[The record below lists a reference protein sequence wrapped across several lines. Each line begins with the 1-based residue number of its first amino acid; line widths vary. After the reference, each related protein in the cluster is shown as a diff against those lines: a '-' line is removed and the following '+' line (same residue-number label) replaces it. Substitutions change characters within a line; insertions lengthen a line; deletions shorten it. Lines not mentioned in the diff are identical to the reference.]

1 MSTKITNK
9 QVKIISNVDFNEKE
23 IENAIIDAEKN
34 EITNLDIPTKVSDL
48 ENDSGY
54 TTTADVNSEII
65 ANSNSIDQEL
75 NENSYNA
82 VTNNAIVDDQI
93 DYKIAGV
100 CTSKENAKKLF
111 FQTVKDVKCDS
122 DFEEINP
129 IKITD
134 DMDLSKIDSEWCY
147 EEDDYGFN
155 LYLNG
160 EYNSNNF
167 SVQIE
172 RFKLDNILELD
183 NKELV

>member
-1 MSTKITNK
+1 MFIDKKLWEKLKENIDNLYWDEDRMSSDGVYFLK
-9 QVKIISNVDFNEKE
+9 QIDNNVKE
-23 IENAIIDAEKN
+23 IERNNIKE
-34 EITNLDIPTKVSDL
+34 VF
-48 ENDSGY
+48 
-54 TTTADVNSEII
+54 V
-65 ANSNSIDQEL
+65 
-75 NENSYNA
+75 

-100 CTSKENAKKLF
+100 CTTKENAKKLF
-111 FQTVKDVKCDS
+111 SQTVNDVKCDS
-122 DFEEINP
+122 DFEEVNP

-134 DMDLSKIDSEWCY
+134 DIDLSKIDSEWCY

-172 RFKLDNILELD
+172 RFKLDNILELE
-183 NKELV
+183 NRELV

>member
-1 MSTKITNK
+1 MFIDKKLWEKLKENIDNLYWDEDRMSSDGRYFLK
-9 QVKIISNVDFNEKE
+9 QIDNNVKE
-23 IENAIIDAEKN
+23 IERKN
-34 EITNLDIPTKVSDL
+34 VKEVF
-48 ENDSGY
+48 
-54 TTTADVNSEII
+54 V
-65 ANSNSIDQEL
+65 
-75 NENSYNA
+75 

-93 DYKIAGV
+93 DYRIAGV

-111 FQTVKDVKCDS
+111 SQTIKDVKCDS

-134 DMDLSKIDSEWCY
+134 DIDLSKIDSEWCY

-172 RFKLDNILELD
+172 RFKLDSILELD
-183 NKELV
+183 NRELV

>member
-1 MSTKITNK
+1 MFIDKKLWEKLKENIDNLYWDEDRMSSDGVYFLK
-9 QVKIISNVDFNEKE
+9 QIDNNVKE
-23 IENAIIDAEKN
+23 IERKN
-34 EITNLDIPTKVSDL
+34 IKEVF
-48 ENDSGY
+48 
-54 TTTADVNSEII
+54 V
-65 ANSNSIDQEL
+65 
-75 NENSYNA
+75 

-93 DYKIAGV
+93 DYRIAGV

-134 DMDLSKIDSEWCY
+134 DIDLSKIDSEWCY

>member
-1 MSTKITNK
+1 MFIDKKLWEKLKENIDNLYWDEDRMSSDGVYFLK
-9 QVKIISNVDFNEKE
+9 QIDNNVKE
-23 IENAIIDAEKN
+23 IERNNIKE
-34 EITNLDIPTKVSDL
+34 VF
-48 ENDSGY
+48 
-54 TTTADVNSEII
+54 V
-65 ANSNSIDQEL
+65 
-75 NENSYNA
+75 

-111 FQTVKDVKCDS
+111 FQTIKDVKFDS

-134 DMDLSKIDSEWCY
+134 DIDLSKIDSEWCY

-183 NKELV
+183 NRELV

>member
-1 MSTKITNK
+1 MFIDKKLWEKLKENIDNLYWDEDRMSSDGVYFLK
-9 QVKIISNVDFNEKE
+9 QIDNNVKE
-23 IENAIIDAEKN
+23 IERKN
-34 EITNLDIPTKVSDL
+34 IKEVFI
-48 ENDSGY
+48 
-54 TTTADVNSEII
+54 
-65 ANSNSIDQEL
+65 
-75 NENSYNA
+75 

-93 DYKIAGV
+93 DYRIAGV

-134 DMDLSKIDSEWCY
+134 DIDLSKIDSEWCY

>member
-1 MSTKITNK
+1 MFIDKKLWEKLKENIDNLYWDEDRMSSDGRYLLK
-9 QVKIISNVDFNEKE
+9 QIDNNVKE
-23 IENAIIDAEKN
+23 IERNNIKE
-34 EITNLDIPTKVSDL
+34 VF
-48 ENDSGY
+48 
-54 TTTADVNSEII
+54 V
-65 ANSNSIDQEL
+65 
-75 NENSYNA
+75 

-100 CTSKENAKKLF
+100 CTTKENAKKLF
-111 FQTVKDVKCDS
+111 SQTVNDVKCDS
-122 DFEEINP
+122 DFEEVNP

-134 DMDLSKIDSEWCY
+134 DIDLSKIDSEWCY

-183 NKELV
+183 NRELV

>member
-1 MSTKITNK
+1 MFIDKKLWEKLKENIDNLYWDEDRMSSDGRYFLK
-9 QVKIISNVDFNEKE
+9 QIDNNVKE
-23 IENAIIDAEKN
+23 IERNNIKE
-34 EITNLDIPTKVSDL
+34 VF
-48 ENDSGY
+48 
-54 TTTADVNSEII
+54 V
-65 ANSNSIDQEL
+65 
-75 NENSYNA
+75 

-100 CTSKENAKKLF
+100 CTTKENAKKLF

-122 DFEEINP
+122 DFEEVNP

-134 DMDLSKIDSEWCY
+134 DIDLSKIDSEWCY

>member
-1 MSTKITNK
+1 MFIDKKLWEKLKENIDNLYWDEDRMSSDGKYFLK
-9 QVKIISNVDFNEKE
+9 QIDNNVKE
-23 IENAIIDAEKN
+23 IEKN
-34 EITNLDIPTKVSDL
+34 NIKEVF
-48 ENDSGY
+48 
-54 TTTADVNSEII
+54 V
-65 ANSNSIDQEL
+65 
-75 NENSYNA
+75 

-100 CTSKENAKKLF
+100 CTTKENAKKLF
-111 FQTVKDVKCDS
+111 SQTVNDVKCDS
-122 DFEEINP
+122 DFEEVNP

-134 DMDLSKIDSEWCY
+134 DIDLSKIDSEWCY

-172 RFKLDNILELD
+172 RFKLDNTLELD
-183 NKELV
+183 DRELV

>member
-1 MSTKITNK
+1 MFIDKKLWEKLKENIDNLYWDEDRMSSDGKYFLK
-9 QVKIISNVDFNEKE
+9 QIDNNVKE
-23 IENAIIDAEKN
+23 IERNNIKE
-34 EITNLDIPTKVSDL
+34 VF
-48 ENDSGY
+48 
-54 TTTADVNSEII
+54 V
-65 ANSNSIDQEL
+65 
-75 NENSYNA
+75 

-100 CTSKENAKKLF
+100 CTTKENAKKLF
-111 FQTVKDVKCDS
+111 SQTVNDVKCDS
-122 DFEEINP
+122 DFEEVNP

-134 DMDLSKIDSEWCY
+134 DIDLSKIDSEWCY

-183 NKELV
+183 NRELV

>member
-1 MSTKITNK
+1 MFIDKKLWEKLKENIDNLYWDEDRMSSDGRYFLK
-9 QVKIISNVDFNEKE
+9 QIDNNVKE
-23 IENAIIDAEKN
+23 IERNNIKE
-34 EITNLDIPTKVSDL
+34 VF
-48 ENDSGY
+48 
-54 TTTADVNSEII
+54 V
-65 ANSNSIDQEL
+65 
-75 NENSYNA
+75 

-134 DMDLSKIDSEWCY
+134 DIDLSKVDSEWCY

>member
-1 MSTKITNK
+1 MFIDKKLWEKLKENIDNLYWDEDRMSSDGRYFLK
-9 QVKIISNVDFNEKE
+9 QIDNNVKE
-23 IENAIIDAEKN
+23 IERNNIKE
-34 EITNLDIPTKVSDL
+34 VF
-48 ENDSGY
+48 
-54 TTTADVNSEII
+54 V
-65 ANSNSIDQEL
+65 
-75 NENSYNA
+75 

-134 DMDLSKIDSEWCY
+134 DIDLSKIDSEWCY

>member
-1 MSTKITNK
+1 MFIDKKLWEKLKENIDNLYWDEDRMSSDGRYFLK
-9 QVKIISNVDFNEKE
+9 QIDNNVKE
-23 IENAIIDAEKN
+23 IERNKIKE
-34 EITNLDIPTKVSDL
+34 VF
-48 ENDSGY
+48 
-54 TTTADVNSEII
+54 V
-65 ANSNSIDQEL
+65 
-75 NENSYNA
+75 

-134 DMDLSKIDSEWCY
+134 DIDLSKIDSEWCY
-147 EEDDYGFN
+147 EENACGFN

-183 NKELV
+183 NKALV

>member
-1 MSTKITNK
+1 MFIDKKLWEKLKENIDNLYWDEDRMSSDGRYFLK
-9 QVKIISNVDFNEKE
+9 QIDNNVKE
-23 IENAIIDAEKN
+23 IERNNIKE
-34 EITNLDIPTKVSDL
+34 VF
-48 ENDSGY
+48 
-54 TTTADVNSEII
+54 V
-65 ANSNSIDQEL
+65 
-75 NENSYNA
+75 

-134 DMDLSKIDSEWCY
+134 DIDLSKIDSEWCY

-183 NKELV
+183 NRELV

>member
-82 VTNNAIVDDQI
+82 VTNNAIVKGI
-93 DYKIAGV
+93 DVSKTSIVDSIVDTLPSGTLTLEQNVYNTTDNKIYKTTRNKIISSFNINGTV
-100 CTSKENAKKLF
+100 TTNAKGEITNIGNDNYLYYFSLLLF
-111 FQTVKDVKCDS
+111 T
-122 DFEEINP
+122 N
-129 IKITD
+129 
-134 DMDLSKIDSEWCY
+134 
-147 EEDDYGFN
+147 
-155 LYLNG
+155 
-160 EYNSNNF
+160 
-167 SVQIE
+167 
-172 RFKLDNILELD
+172 
-183 NKELV
+183 

>member
-1 MSTKITNK
+1 MFIDKKLWEKLKENIDNLYWDEDRMSSDGRYFLK
-9 QVKIISNVDFNEKE
+9 QIDKNVKE
-23 IENAIIDAEKN
+23 IERNNIKE
-34 EITNLDIPTKVSDL
+34 VF
-48 ENDSGY
+48 
-54 TTTADVNSEII
+54 V
-65 ANSNSIDQEL
+65 
-75 NENSYNA
+75 

-134 DMDLSKIDSEWCY
+134 DIDLSKIDSEWCY

>member
-1 MSTKITNK
+1 MFIDKKLWEKLKENIDNLYWDEDRMSSDGVYFLK
-9 QVKIISNVDFNEKE
+9 QIDNNVKE
-23 IENAIIDAEKN
+23 IERKN
-34 EITNLDIPTKVSDL
+34 IKEVF
-48 ENDSGY
+48 
-54 TTTADVNSEII
+54 V
-65 ANSNSIDQEL
+65 
-75 NENSYNA
+75 

-93 DYKIAGV
+93 DYRIAGV

-129 IKITD
+129 IKIND
-134 DMDLSKIDSEWCY
+134 DIDLSKIDSEWCY
-147 EEDDYGFN
+147 EEDDCGFN

>member
-1 MSTKITNK
+1 MFIDKKLWEKLKENIDNLYWDEDRMSSDGVYFLK
-9 QVKIISNVDFNEKE
+9 QLDNNVKE
-23 IENAIIDAEKN
+23 IERKN
-34 EITNLDIPTKVSDL
+34 IKEVF
-48 ENDSGY
+48 
-54 TTTADVNSEII
+54 V
-65 ANSNSIDQEL
+65 
-75 NENSYNA
+75 

-93 DYKIAGV
+93 DYRIAGV

-129 IKITD
+129 IKIND
-134 DMDLSKIDSEWCY
+134 DIDLSKIDSEWCY

-183 NKELV
+183 NRELV

>member
-1 MSTKITNK
+1 MFIDKKLWEKLKENIDNLYWDEDRMSSDGKYFLK
-9 QVKIISNVDFNEKE
+9 QIDNNVKE
-23 IENAIIDAEKN
+23 IEKN
-34 EITNLDIPTKVSDL
+34 NIKEVF
-48 ENDSGY
+48 
-54 TTTADVNSEII
+54 V
-65 ANSNSIDQEL
+65 
-75 NENSYNA
+75 

-100 CTSKENAKKLF
+100 CTTKENAKKLF
-111 FQTVKDVKCDS
+111 SQTVNDVKCDS
-122 DFEEINP
+122 DFEEVNP

-134 DMDLSKIDSEWCY
+134 DIDLSKIDSEWCY

-183 NKELV
+183 NRELV